1 MNQPQNGESS
11 EEAITVIRPR
21 HPRGVPQ
28 SQSQFP
34 RGRSN
39 FSSGTLP
46 YRRSESTP
54 VNTLATGH
62 SNKQLLTT
70 YKIDRASGSRQRMD
84 SDYLDPSTSSAFPSN
99 PPSAR
104 LNNLS
109 LPVNRGYLQD
119 YHLYPQRPSHYN
131 NQRYNNNH
139 NDGNTKRHS
148 LPSTHIL
155 YEKTKHRGGPN
166 VEEQEKVIRM
176 LRAVAEESE
185 ALAKPAVVKKAPI
198 ELSLDVKIT
207 GSMNNEMF
215 GYCRTH
221 METMKE
227 FFSGKLKESNIDE
240 VNWMKT
246 GMAPRAAYEDKA
258 YVIEAHLILTPSVA
272 AFDKND
278 LFAQCITKFTRK
290 TKGML
295 QDQCFLEVPKMHQFF
310 PKITP
315 QHVDINVS
323 AIGLGNCINPGLF
336 LIRGDYISNDNTVCS
351 VKLQSQHN
359 PSDASREFNSYKVAG
374 SSKYLSFARFEHDK
388 RVALLYFGV
397 RLSEFADDGLD
408 HAGFRLNLYYNTF
421 VRIVVDLSA
430 VNTNSIYIQLKNPP
444 QLWEGI
450 PKSTMFHPS
459 KSKVLNLETCTEW
472 IRVLSWPGDAERRGI
487 GCTPEAFYQ
496 SNWIRIMFRKE
507 TDDEKLCSANLIDV
521 VTRLAS
527 RSNAKVSFGHIFSI
541 RRQLAPSPCLAS
553 LGSFRANYALQALIT
568 RGSVFMD
575 QLFDCTDT
583 NIPDPLEPEDEEG
596 EGELL
601 KQPMNLKDEPM
612 FLKIVRRAMRECPQA
627 AEESLE
633 QLLNAFDE
641 RRSIDVIF
649 AFSTMYKTRKVQYER
664 LLNGESLQDV
674 GLARPLPKNCVSVA
688 KVIVSPSRVLLM
700 APEVMMVNRVVRRF
714 GPDYAL
720 RCVFRDDNLGRLAIR
735 DFSINNID
743 HMSNVVTE
751 AIYNT
756 LKNGIQVADRH
767 YSFLG
772 WSNSQMRDQGC
783 YLYAP
788 RVDPISGKVSG
799 TVEDIRVWMGDFR
812 EAVSVPKMMSRMGQC
827 FTQAQ
832 PTVKL
837 ARHHWL
843 VEPDMEGGPGNKFCF
858 SDGCGRI
865 SYKLAGQIT
874 RKLKLKEIP
883 ACFQVRFKGFKGIL
897 VIDPTIDD
905 IINMPKVIFRKSQQK
920 FGEGGGDQQDESLEV
935 VKYAMPSPVCLNRP
949 FVTILDQV
957 SKKQSAKCHQRI
969 TNRVHYYLERELSS
983 LSNMLLN
990 ENQAAEELV
999 NRTNLPIDWN
1009 LASKRAGF
1017 QLSVD
1022 PLIRSMLFAI
1032 YRYNI
1037 IHHISKAKIFLPPSL
1052 GRSMYGV
1059 VDETGLLQYGQVF
1072 IQYSPTI
1079 RQTSPEPLLKTGKV
1093 LITKNPCHVPGDVR
1107 VFDAVWQ
1114 PALAHLV
1121 DVVVFPRHGPR
1132 PHPDEMAGSDL
1143 DGDEYSIIWDQ
1154 EMLLDYNETAMVF
1167 PSSQAQEEDKEPTT
1181 DDMVEFFLRYM
1192 QQDSIGR
1199 MSNAHLVY
1207 ADLHGLFSENCA
1219 SIAQKCAVAVDF
1231 PKSGVP
1237 AEPLTGFEQCDVTP
1251 DYMMSGGKPMYYS
1264 ASLNGQL
1271 HRKARKVEEVLE
1283 EYESKGSIFE
1293 GEYDKMICPDDADVF
1308 FGSEPKLVQTMNIR
1322 DEYIDRMQQLLDEY
1336 GIEDEASV
1344 VSGHAASIKR
1354 LAGMERDD
1362 YSFYHT
1368 DKVVELRYEKLYS
1381 VFRAK
1386 FFEEF
1391 GGEEAHTVN
1400 DGKGSRVV
1408 CIPAMHEKVRQW
1420 YFAAYV
1426 QPKKNKTGKYIGQ
1439 SLPWVAWDVLCDLRR
1454 TLMLQIDDAIP
1465 RVKYPIAARLEEE
1478 MEKSIESH
1486 KEKFEALKK
1495 QLATKKE
1502 AHFMRRYQHFYGPQI
1517 IKMLFIIQQWLE
1529 REKVLPSK
1537 SLTIW
1542 QVGRLLVRF
1551 GLGALGGNPTIDYEK
1566 SILAP
1571 AVVFKKWITKKAGGD
1586 EEPIM
1591 SRFEMGSMMIEFL
1604 RYMASQSFALA
1615 NQISLRVFKEME
1627 IVEPSLLY
1635 SYQWTPMHNVAYRT
1649 FHSISVSGR
1658 FDALRLDDDGAEEQ
1672 VSESKDPILVNESLF
1687 SNRNYSDTTPITRP
1701 RIFGALK
1708 DWSGVKEIISREIT
1722 GTRKTDLVYVTSVG
1736 TVLARQRLA
1745 RLLLLSGEAIRDA
1758 IVNNVVPP
1766 EVRDDFI

>member
-1 MNQPQNGESS
+1 MAETANPIDNGEPS
-11 EEAITVIRPR
+11 EEIITIVRPK

-46 YRRSESTP
+46 NRRLESTP

-62 SNKQLLTT
+62 SNKMLLTT
-70 YKIDRASGSRQRMD
+70 FKMDRTASRPRMD
-84 SDYLDPSTSSAFPSN
+84 SEFPDNPGPSTSTAVPPPAPSHI
-99 PPSAR
+99 
-104 LNNLS
+104 NNFS
-109 LPVNRGYLQD
+109 CPVNRGYLHD
-119 YHLYPQRPSHYN
+119 YQLHPQRPSNPRNIDY
-131 NQRYNNNH
+131 
-139 NDGNTKRHS
+139 TSLKRHS

-166 VEEQEKVIRM
+166 VEEQEKVVRM

-185 ALAKPAVVKKAPI
+185 AIAKPKMTFRKQPV
-198 ELSLDVKIT
+198 ELSFDAKII
-207 GSMNNEMF
+207 GSMNNDAF
-215 GYCRTH
+215 GYCRVH

-227 FFSGKLKESNIDE
+227 FFSAKLKESNVGE
-240 VNWMKT
+240 VNWIKT
-246 GMAPRAAYEDKA
+246 GMMPRAAYEEKA
-258 YVIEAHLILTPSVA
+258 YVIEGHIILTPNDEVE
-272 AFDKND
+272 DKAE
-278 LFAQCITKFTRK
+278 LFSEFVTKFSSKIT
-290 TKGML
+290 GML
-295 QDQCFLEVPKMHQFF
+295 QDQCFLEVPKMQKLFT
-310 PKITP
+310 KITP

-323 AIGLGNCINPGLF
+323 GMAIGNCVNPGMF
-336 LIRGDYISNDNTVCS
+336 LVRGDFISQENTVCS
-351 VKLQSQHN
+351 VKLQTQHN
-359 PSDASREFNSYKVAG
+359 QDVSRENSSFKVAG
-374 SSKYLSFARFEHDK
+374 TNKYISFARFEHDK
-388 RVALLYFGV
+388 RVAMLYFGV

-408 HAGFRLNLYYNTF
+408 HAGFRLNLYYNNF
-421 VRIVVDLSA
+421 VRIVVDMSQE
-430 VNTNSIYIQLKNPP
+430 NMNSVYIQLKNPP
-444 QLWEGI
+444 HLWEGI
-450 PKSTMFHPS
+450 PKSTIFHPS

-472 IRVLSWPGDAERRGI
+472 VRVLTWPGDAEQRGI
-487 GCTPEAFYQ
+487 GCTPDAFSQ
-496 SNWIRIMFRKE
+496 STWIRITFRK
-507 TDDEKLCSANLIDV
+507 DDGIDSVPSEHLISV
-521 VTRLAS
+521 ITRLAA
-527 RSNAKVSFGHIFSI
+527 RSNARVTFGSIFSV
-541 RRQLAPSPCLAS
+541 RRKLAPSPALAS

-575 QLFDCTDT
+575 QLFDCADK
-583 NIPDPLEPEDEEG
+583 NIHVPDDDQEEKRPMELEHEPL
-596 EGELL
+596 
-601 KQPMNLKDEPM
+601 
-612 FLKIVRRAMRECPQA
+612 FLKLVRRGMRECPQA
-627 AEESLE
+627 VEETLE

-641 RRSIDVIF
+641 RRSLDVLF
-649 AFSTMYKTRKVQYER
+649 AFSTMYKARKVQYER
-664 LLNGESLQDV
+664 LLSGESLQDV
-674 GLARPLPKNCVSVA
+674 GLAKPLPKNCVSVA

-700 APEVMMVNRVVRRF
+700 APEVMMVNRIVRRF

-735 DFSINNID
+735 DFSVNNID

-756 LKNGIQVADRH
+756 LKSGIKIADRV

-788 RVDPISGKVSG
+788 RVDPITGAVTG
-799 TVEDIRVWMGDFR
+799 TVEDIRIWMGDFR
-812 EAVSVPKMMSRMGQC
+812 DAVSVPKMMSRMGQC

-837 ARHHWL
+837 QRHHWI
-843 VEPDMEGGPGNKFCF
+843 VEPDMEGGPDNKFCF

-865 SYKLAGQIT
+865 SYKLAGHIS
-874 RKLKLKEIP
+874 KILDLKAIP

-905 IINMPKVIFRKSQQK
+905 IMNMPKVIFRKSQQK
-920 FGEGGGDQQDESLEV
+920 FGEGGGDLQDEYLEV

-949 FVTILDQV
+949 FITILDQV
-957 SKKQSAKCHQRI
+957 SAKQSTASHRRI
-969 TNRVHYYLERELSS
+969 TKRVHYYLERELCS

-1017 QLSVD
+1017 QLSTD
-1022 PLIRSMLFAI
+1022 PLVRSMLFAI

-1037 IHHISKAKIFLPPSL
+1037 IHHISKAKIFLPPNL

-1079 RQTSPEPLLKTGKV
+1079 RQTSDIPILKTGKV

-1107 VFDAVWQ
+1107 VFEAVWQ

-1154 EMLLDYNETAMVF
+1154 DMLLDYNETAMVF
-1167 PSSQAQEEDKEPTT
+1167 PSSSSQEEDKEPTT
-1181 DDMVEFFLRYM
+1181 DDMVEFFLRYL

-1207 ADLHGLFSENCA
+1207 ADLNGLFHENCH
-1219 SIAQKCAVAVDF
+1219 SIALKCAVAVDF

-1237 AEPLTGFEQCDVTP
+1237 AEPLTSHEQCDVTP
-1251 DYMMSGGKPMYYS
+1251 DYMISGGKPMYYS
-1264 ASLNGQL
+1264 ARLNGQL

-1283 EYESKGSIFE
+1283 EYESRGSIFE
-1293 GEYDKMICPDDADVF
+1293 GEYDKLICPENVDVF
-1308 FGSEPKLVQTMNIR
+1308 FGSESKLVQVMTLR

-1391 GGEEAHTVN
+1391 GGEEANTVH
-1400 DGKGSRVV
+1400 DGKDTRIA
-1408 CIPAMHEKVRQW
+1408 CTPAMHEKIRQW
-1420 YFAAYV
+1420 YFVAYV
-1426 QPKKNKTGKYIGQ
+1426 QPKKNKTGRYIGQ
-1439 SLPWVAWDVLCDLRR
+1439 SLSWVAWDVLCSLRR
-1454 TLMLQIDDAIP
+1454 QLMLEKNDAIP

-1478 MEKSIESH
+1478 MEKTIARNQ
-1486 KEKFEALKK
+1486 EKFDEFEKMMETRKDTL
-1495 QLATKKE
+1495 
-1502 AHFMRRYQHFYGPQI
+1502 FIRRYQHFYGKQI
-1517 IKMLFIIQQWLE
+1517 VRLLFILHGWLE
-1529 REKVLPSK
+1529 RENVLPSI

-1542 QVGRLLVRF
+1542 QIGRLLIRF
-1551 GLGALGGNPTIDYEK
+1551 GLGALRGNPTIDFEK

-1571 AVVFKKWITKKAGGD
+1571 TMVFPEWISKNPGD
-1586 EEPIM
+1586 DEVPILNQ
-1591 SRFEMGSMMIEFL
+1591 FDMGSMMIEFL
-1604 RYMASQSFALA
+1604 RYLASQSFALA
-1615 NQISLRVFKEME
+1615 DSISLRVFKDRT
-1627 IVEPSLLY
+1627 ITEPSLLK
-1635 SYQWTPMHNVAYRT
+1635 SYQWTPLHHVAYRT
-1649 FHSISVSGR
+1649 FHSVAVSGR
-1658 FDALRLDDDGAEEQ
+1658 FDALHLDEDEIVEH
-1672 VSESKDPILVNESLF
+1672 VSESKDPILVNETLF
-1687 SNRNYSDTTPITRP
+1687 SSKNYKENCPITRS
-1701 RIFGALK
+1701 RILQALK
-1708 DWSGVKEIISREIT
+1708 DWSGVQEIIPREIT
-1722 GTRKTDLVYVTSVG
+1722 GSRKTDLVYVTTVG

-1745 RLLLLSGEAIRDA
+1745 RLLLLSGETIRDA
-1758 IVNNVVPP
+1758 IANDVIPP
-1766 EVRDDFI
+1766 EVRDEFL

>member
-1 MNQPQNGESS
+1 MNPQQNEVSS
-11 EEAITVIRPR
+11 EETITVTRPR

-28 SQSQFP
+28 SPSQFP
-34 RGRSN
+34 RRPLN
-39 FSSGTLP
+39 FSTGNLP
-46 YRRSESTP
+46 FRKSESCP
-54 VNTLATGH
+54 VNTLASGH

-70 YKIDRASGSRQRMD
+70 FKMDRSGVTRQRTEAD
-84 SDYLDPSTSSAFPSN
+84 FSDNHSNHPSTSTAMTHI
-99 PPSAR
+99 
-104 LNNLS
+104 NNFS
-109 LPVNRGYLQD
+109 LPINRAYVQD
-119 YHLYPQRPSHYN
+119 YPFYPQQRQNHNKYN
-131 NQRYNNNH
+131 NSHQN
-139 NDGNTKRHS
+139 NTKRHS

-155 YEKTKHRGGPN
+155 YEKTKHRGGAN
-166 VEEQEKVIRM
+166 VEEQEKVAKM
-176 LRAVAEESE
+176 LRAVAEVSE
-185 ALAKPAVVKKAPI
+185 GRNKPMVVPKREPI
-198 ELSLDVKIT
+198 QLNLDVKIS
-207 GSMNNEMF
+207 GSMNQELF

-227 FFSGKLKESNIDE
+227 FFGTKLKESNVAE
-240 VNWMKT
+240 VNWIKT
-246 GMAPRAAYEDKA
+246 GMAPRASYEEKV
-258 YVIEAHLILTPSVA
+258 YIIEAHLNLTPSETVM
-272 AFDKND
+272 DKNE
-278 LFAQCITKFTRK
+278 LFAEFVTKFTEK
-290 TKGML
+290 TRAMTH
-295 QDQCFLEVPKMHQFF
+295 DQCFLEIPKLHQFF

-323 AIGLGNCINPGLF
+323 AFAIGNCPNSGIF
-336 LIRGDYISNDNTVCS
+336 LIRGDYISNENTVCS
-351 VKLQSQHN
+351 VKLQSQHTT
-359 PSDASREFNSYKVAG
+359 SDASREFSSFKVAG
-374 SSKYLSFARFEHDK
+374 NNKYLSFARFEHDK
-388 RVALLYFGV
+388 RVALLYFGI
-397 RLSEFADDGLD
+397 RLREFADDGLD
-408 HAGFRLNLYYNTF
+408 HAGFRLNLYYNSFTK
-421 VRIVVDLSA
+421 IVVDLSHK
-430 VNTNSIYIQLKNPP
+430 NINSIYIQMKNPP
-444 QLWEGI
+444 QLWEGV
-450 PKSTMFHPS
+450 PKSSMFHPS
-459 KSKVLNLETCTEW
+459 KSKILNLETCTEW
-472 IRVLSWPGDAERRGI
+472 IRVLSWPADAENRGI
-487 GCTPEAFYQ
+487 GCTQEAFSQ
-496 SNWIRIMFRKE
+496 SNWIRVIFRK
-507 TDDEKLCSANLIDV
+507 DDAGDAVLSSHLIDI

-527 RSNAKVSFGHIFSI
+527 RSGAKVVFGSI
-541 RRQLAPSPCLAS
+541 YSIKRQLAPSPSFYS

-575 QLFDCTDT
+575 QVFDFLDQGLSEDQED
-583 NIPDPLEPEDEEG
+583 NEEDEEG
-596 EGELL
+596 APR
-601 KQPMNLKDEPM
+601 KPMDLQNEPP
-612 FLKIVRRAMRECPQA
+612 FIKLVRRAMKECPQA

-633 QLLNAFDE
+633 QLLNSFDE
-641 RRSIDVIF
+641 RRSIDVVF
-649 AFSTMYKTRKVQYER
+649 SFSTMYNARRKQYER

-688 KVIVSPSRVLLM
+688 KIIVSPSKVLLM

-788 RVDPISGKVSG
+788 RVDPITGKLTG
-799 TVEDIRVWMGDFR
+799 TVEDIRIWMGDFR
-812 EAVSVPKMMSRMGQC
+812 DAISVPKMMSRMGQC

-843 VEPDMEGGPGNKFCF
+843 VEPDMEGGPGRKYCF

-874 RKLKLKEIP
+874 RILQLPEIP

-905 IINMPKVIFRKSQQK
+905 ILNMPKVIFRKSQQK
-920 FGEGGGDQQDESLEV
+920 FGEGGGDLQDEYLEV

-949 FVTILDQV
+949 FITILDQV
-957 SKKQSAKCHQRI
+957 SKKQSAACHQRI
-969 TNRVHYYLERELSS
+969 TNRVHYYLERELCS

-1009 LASKRAGF
+1009 SASKRAGF
-1017 QLSVD
+1017 QLSTD

-1072 IQYSPTI
+1072 MQYSPSI
-1079 RQTSPEPLLKTGKV
+1079 RQTSNKPVLITGKV

-1154 EMLLDYNETAMVF
+1154 EMLLDYNETAMIF
-1167 PSSQAQEEDKEPTT
+1167 PSSSAQEEDKEPTT

-1207 ADLHGLFSENCA
+1207 ADLNGLFHENCH

-1231 PKSGVP
+1231 PKSGIP
-1237 AEPLTGFEQCDVTP
+1237 AEPLTSYEQCDVTP
-1251 DYMMSGGKPMYYS
+1251 DYMISGGKPTYYS
-1264 ASLNGQL
+1264 ARLNGQL
-1271 HRKARKVEEVLE
+1271 HRKARKVEEILE

-1293 GEYDKMICPDDADVF
+1293 GEYDKLICPEDVDVF
-1308 FGSEPKLVQTMNIR
+1308 FGSEIKLAQTLNLR

-1344 VSGHAASIKR
+1344 VSGHSASIKR

-1391 GGEEAHTVN
+1391 GGEEPNMVS
-1400 DGKGSRVV
+1400 DGRGPRLV
-1408 CIPAMHEKVRQW
+1408 CTQAMHEKVRQW
-1420 YFAAYV
+1420 YFVAYV
-1426 QPKKNKTGKYIGQ
+1426 QPKKNKTGRFIGQ
-1439 SLPWVAWDVLCDLRR
+1439 SLPWVAWDALCDLRR
-1454 TLMLQIDDAIP
+1454 VLMLQKQDAIP
-1465 RVKYPIAARLEEE
+1465 RIKYPIAIRLEEE
-1478 MEKSIESH
+1478 MDKSIERH
-1486 KEKFEALKK
+1486 QEKFNKLKK
-1495 QLATKKE
+1495 DMETKPA
-1502 AHFMRRYQHFYGPQI
+1502 AHFMRRYQHFYGGQI
-1517 IKMLFIIQQWLE
+1517 IKMLFILQEWLE

-1537 SLTIW
+1537 SLNIW

-1551 GLGALGGNPTIDYEK
+1551 GLGALRGNPTIDYET

-1571 AVVFKKWITKKAGGD
+1571 AVTFKTWITKKVGED
-1586 EEPIM
+1586 EESILP
-1591 SRFEMGSMMIEFL
+1591 SFEWGAMMIEFL
-1604 RYMASQSFALA
+1604 RYLASQSFALSETV
-1615 NQISLRVFKEME
+1615 SLRVFKEST
-1627 IVEPSLLY
+1627 IVEPSLLHN
-1635 SYQWTPMHNVAYRT
+1635 YQWVPMHHVAYRT
-1649 FHSISVSGR
+1649 FHSVSVSGR
-1658 FDALRLDDDGAEEQ
+1658 FDALHLDDDDVEEL
-1672 VSESKDPILVNESLF
+1672 VSEGKDPILVSESLF
-1687 SNRNYSDTTPITRP
+1687 SNKNYSDTTPITRP
-1701 RIFGALK
+1701 RVLAALK
-1708 DWSGVKEIISREIT
+1708 EWSGVQQIIPREIT
-1722 GTRKTDLVYVTSVG
+1722 GNRKSDLVYVTAVG

-1745 RLLLLSGEAIRDA
+1745 RLLLLSGEAIRDS

-1766 EVRDDFI
+1766 EVRDEFL

>member
-1 MNQPQNGESS
+1 MNQFNNGESS
-11 EEAITVIRPR
+11 EEAVTIVRPK

-28 SQSQFP
+28 SLASFP

-46 YRRSESTP
+46 NRKTEGTP

-62 SNKQLLTT
+62 SNKLLLTT
-70 YKIDRASGSRQRMD
+70 FKMDRTSVPRMD
-84 SDYLDPSTSSAFPSN
+84 PPEENLGASTSTAMN
-99 PPSAR
+99 HI
-104 LNNLS
+104 NNFS
-109 LPVNRGYLQD
+109 CPVNRGYLHD
-119 YHLYPQRPSHYN
+119 YLQPQRNS
-131 NQRYNNNH
+131 RNNN
-139 NDGNTKRHS
+139 NDFGSSKRHS

-155 YEKTKHRGGPN
+155 YEKTKHRGGQN
-166 VEEQEKVIRM
+166 VEEKERM
-176 LRAVAEESE
+176 GILLRAAAEKAEIKQSYIP
-185 ALAKPAVVKKAPI
+185 KVAPI
-198 ELSLDVKIT
+198 ELSCDVKIV
-207 GSMNNEMF
+207 GSMNHETF

-227 FFSGKLKESNIDE
+227 FFSIRLKESFVDE
-240 VNWMKT
+240 VNWIKT
-246 GMAPRAAYEDKA
+246 GMAPRAAYEEKA
-258 YVIEAHLILTPSVA
+258 YVVEVHLVLTPSVEVQ
-272 AFDKND
+272 DKAT
-278 LFAQCITKFTRK
+278 LFADFVSKFTGK
-290 TKGML
+290 ITGML
-295 QDQCFLEVPKMHQFF
+295 HDQIFLEVPKMQNLFT
-310 PKITP
+310 KISP
-315 QHVDINVS
+315 QHVDINIS
-323 AIGLGNCINPGLF
+323 GLAIGNCPNPGLF
-336 LIRGDYISNDNTVCS
+336 LVRGDFISQENTVCS
-351 VKLQSQHN
+351 VKLQSQQHN
-359 PSDASREFNSYKVAG
+359 PDSARENSTFKVAG
-374 SSKYLSFARFEHDK
+374 SNKYLSFARFEHDK
-388 RVALLYFGV
+388 RVAYLYFGV
-397 RLSEFADDGLD
+397 RLAEFAEDGLD
-408 HAGFRLNLYYNTF
+408 HAGFRLSLYYNTF
-421 VRIVVDLSA
+421 TRIVVDMSNE
-430 VNTNSIYIQLKNPP
+430 NTDSIYIQMKNPP
-444 QLWEGI
+444 HLWEGV
-450 PKSTMFHPS
+450 PKSQMFHPS

-487 GCTPEAFYQ
+487 GCTSDAFSQ
-496 SNWIRIMFRKE
+496 STWIRITFRKN
-507 TDDEKLCSANLIDV
+507 DEEDSISSSYLIDII
-521 VTRLAS
+521 TRLAA
-527 RSNAKVSFGHIFSI
+527 RSNAKVSFGSIFSI
-541 RRQLAPSPCLAS
+541 RRRLAPSPAFMS
-553 LGSFRANYALQALIT
+553 LGTFRANYALQALIT

-575 QLFDCTDT
+575 QLFDATDDS
-583 NIPDPLEPEDEEG
+583 IPNGEEEEEQGKPPMSLENEPL
-596 EGELL
+596 
-601 KQPMNLKDEPM
+601 
-612 FLKIVRRAMRECPQA
+612 FLKLVRRGMRECPQA
-627 AEESLE
+627 VEETLE

-641 RRSIDVIF
+641 RRNIDATF
-649 AFSTMYKTRKVQYER
+649 AFATMYKARKTQYER
-664 LLNGESLQDV
+664 LLSGESLQDV
-674 GLARPLPKNCVSVA
+674 GLAKPLPKNCVQVA

-735 DFSINNID
+735 DFSVNNID
-743 HMSNVVTE
+743 HMSNIVTE

-756 LKNGIQVADRH
+756 LKNGIRVADRL

-788 RVDPISGKVSG
+788 RVDPTTGKLTG
-799 TVEDIRVWMGDFR
+799 TVEEIRQWMGDFR
-812 EAVSVPKMMSRMGQC
+812 DAISVPKMMSRMGQC

-832 PTVKL
+832 PTVRL
-837 ARHHWL
+837 ERHHWL
-843 VEPDMEGGPGNKFCF
+843 VEPDMEGGPNNKFCF

-865 SYKLAGQIT
+865 SVKLAEHIT
-874 RKLKLKEIP
+874 RILDLKVVP

-905 IINMPKVIFRKSQQK
+905 ILNMPKVIFRKSQQK
-920 FGEGGGDQQDESLEV
+920 FGEGGGDLQDEYLEV

-949 FVTILDQV
+949 FITILDQV
-957 SKKQSAKCHQRI
+957 SAKQSTSSHRRI
-969 TNRVHYYLERELSS
+969 TNRVHYYLERELCS

-1009 LASKRAGF
+1009 AASKRAGF

-1037 IHHISKAKIFLPPSL
+1037 IHHISKAKIFLPPDL

-1079 RQTSPEPLLKTGKV
+1079 RQTSTTPILKTGKV

-1154 EMLLDYNETAMVF
+1154 EMLLDYNEDAMVF
-1167 PSSQAQEEDKEPTT
+1167 PSSTAAEEDKEPTT
-1181 DDMVEFFLRYM
+1181 DDMVEFFLRYL

-1199 MSNAHLVY
+1199 MSNAHLTY
-1207 ADLHGLFSENCA
+1207 ADLHGLFHENCH
-1219 SIAQKCAVAVDF
+1219 SIALKCAVAVDF

-1237 AEPLTGFEQCDVTP
+1237 AEPLTSFEQCEVTP
-1251 DYMMSGGKPMYYS
+1251 DYMMAGGKPMYYS
-1264 ASLNGQL
+1264 PRLNGQL

-1293 GEYDKMICPDDADVF
+1293 GEYDKLICPDEVDVF
-1308 FGSEPKLVQTMNIR
+1308 FGSEAKLLQTMALR

-1368 DKVVELRYEKLYS
+1368 DKIVELRYEKLYT
-1381 VFRAK
+1381 VFRGK

-1391 GGEEAHTVN
+1391 GGETPHIVH
-1400 DGKGSRVV
+1400 DGKGTRLN
-1408 CIPAMHEKVRQW
+1408 CTKAMHDKIRQW

-1439 SLPWVAWDVLCDLRR
+1439 SLPWVVWDALCDLRR
-1454 TLMLQIDDAIP
+1454 KLMLDRNDAIP
-1465 RVKYPIAARLEEE
+1465 RVKYPIGLRLEEE
-1478 MEKSIESH
+1478 MNKSIEQRNS
-1486 KEKFEALKK
+1486 KFEALKQQMK
-1495 QLATKKE
+1495 TRRDALYL
-1502 AHFMRRYQHFYGPQI
+1502 RRYTQFYGDQI
-1517 IKMLFIIQQWLE
+1517 LRTLFVLQEWLE
-1529 REKVLPSK
+1529 REKILPSIAL
-1537 SLTIW
+1537 SIW
-1542 QVGRLLVRF
+1542 QIGRLLIRS
-1551 GLGALGGNPTIDYEK
+1551 GLGDLKGNPTIDYEK
-1566 SILAP
+1566 SILTP
-1571 AVVFKKWITKKAGGD
+1571 TIMLPKWISKRATGD
-1586 EEPIM
+1586 SEEQEM
-1591 SRFEMGSMMIEFL
+1591 VMNRFEMGTMLLEFL
-1604 RYMASQSFALA
+1604 RYLASQSFALA
-1615 NQISLRVFKEME
+1615 ETVSLRVFPEHNA
-1627 IVEPSLLY
+1627 VEPVLY
-1635 SYQWTPMHNVAYRT
+1635 DSNQWTPLHHVAYRT

-1658 FDALRLDDDGAEEQ
+1658 FDALHLDDDDTEEL

-1687 SNRNYSDTTPITRP
+1687 SSKNYNDERPIPRP
-1701 RIFGALK
+1701 RIIQALK
-1708 DWSGVKEIISREIT
+1708 DWSGVKDVIPRELT
-1722 GTRKTDLVYVTSVG
+1722 GTRKTDLVYVTSIG

-1745 RLLLLSGEAIRDA
+1745 RLLLLSGETIRDA
-1758 IVNNVVPP
+1758 IANDVIPA
-1766 EVRDDFI
+1766 EVRDEFL